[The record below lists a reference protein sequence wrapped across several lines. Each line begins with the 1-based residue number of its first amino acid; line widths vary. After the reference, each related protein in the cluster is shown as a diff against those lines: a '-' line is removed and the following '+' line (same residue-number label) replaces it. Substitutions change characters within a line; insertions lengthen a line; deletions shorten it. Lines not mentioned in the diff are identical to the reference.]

1 MPRSALLAC
10 AAVAFAAAV
19 WTALSPQD
27 AALSLLLVAVAL
39 VLSGFVWLE
48 AGTGSAKEV
57 ALVAVLGGAAA
68 AGRVLFAAVPGVQ
81 PVTVVAVA
89 AGAALG
95 ARVGFAVGAVAA
107 LVSNFYLGQ
116 GVWTPW
122 QMLAWGGCGVVGALA
137 AGLIRNR
144 WAFAALCF
152 ALGFAFSSAMDLW
165 YWYSFWPH
173 TWEALTSSSHEGLVQ
188 RLPRGRQRRLRGRH
202 RPRAAPAAGA
212 VRPPAESGGRMGV
225 KLAVIA
231 SSALAL
237 AAATPADYV
246 ASRQQA
252 DGGFAEPGARSDSAL
267 TAWAVLGLKAAD
279 AHRTERSCTSV
290 TRLSRTP
297 PISLFASW
305 RFVPWG
311 RARALPHPASA
322 AAAERR
328 QDRLARQL
336 DDLGRARPPERREA
350 SRSLPARRQRP
361 SGGWSWA
368 PNGAPDSND
377 TAAAIQALRWSGVR
391 GRPIRRGL
399 AFIRN
404 HTARNG
410 GVGSSPV
417 ESRTPSRRR
426 GPCRPTS
433 PPASSLPRLPSAS
446 SLLSG
451 GRTAAT
457 ATAGATRSHR
467 RS

>member
-27 AALSLLLVAVAL
+27 AALSLLLVALAL
-39 VLSGFVWLE
+39 VLSGFVWLV

-173 TWEALTSSSHEGLVQ
+173 TWEALTLVYARGVWFSAFHAIGNVIFAVVIGPELR
-188 RLPRGRQRRLRGRH
+188 RLLERYGRRLR
-202 RPRAAPAAGA
+202 
-212 VRPPAESGGRMGV
+212 VEV
-225 KLAVIA
+225 
-231 SSALAL
+231 
-237 AAATPADYV
+237 
-246 ASRQQA
+246 
-252 DGGFAEPGARSDSAL
+252 
-267 TAWAVLGLKAAD
+267 AWA
-279 AHRTERSCTSV
+279 
-290 TRLSRTP
+290 
-297 PISLFASW
+297 
-305 RFVPWG
+305 
-311 RARALPHPASA
+311 
-322 AAAERR
+322 
-328 QDRLARQL
+328 
-336 DDLGRARPPERREA
+336 
-350 SRSLPARRQRP
+350 
-361 SGGWSWA
+361 
-368 PNGAPDSND
+368 
-377 TAAAIQALRWSGVR
+377 
-391 GRPIRRGL
+391 
-399 AFIRN
+399 
-404 HTARNG
+404 
-410 GVGSSPV
+410 
-417 ESRTPSRRR
+417 
-426 GPCRPTS
+426 
-433 PPASSLPRLPSAS
+433 
-446 SLLSG
+446 
-451 GRTAAT
+451 
-457 ATAGATRSHR
+457 
-467 RS
+467 